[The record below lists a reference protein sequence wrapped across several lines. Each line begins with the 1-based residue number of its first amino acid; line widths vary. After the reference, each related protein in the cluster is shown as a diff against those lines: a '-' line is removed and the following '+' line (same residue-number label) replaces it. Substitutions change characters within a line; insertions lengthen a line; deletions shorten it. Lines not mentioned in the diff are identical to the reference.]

1 MLQSGTKVFK
11 INSLMAVFLP
21 FLSGCFQDMNLWNS
35 SPFVTSIAPPE
46 LGS

>member
-11 INSLMAVFLP
+11 INSLMAEFIP

-35 SPFVTSIAPPE
+35 LPFVTSIAPHE
-46 LGS
+46 LRS